1 MDKKPLIGVSIL
13 AVTLL
18 VLGSLTN
25 VVGYQTVKSTAVNDS
40 PLFATRTQ
48 RATNQQQNLLTSQ
61 YIGMGKGNLLQFPI
75 RDNRTIQI
83 QKTIE
88 QIRTM
93 DENSYNRFI
102 CNAINQI
109 RRSNNY
115 KDINIKKFINGLNQL
130 RESKQNII
138 IYQDSDDDRRTWL
151 FNFVA
156 TACWIPGCILLSAIL
171 IIILIIYLHNHP
183 NPYLL
188 NNYS

>member
-156 TACWIPGCILLSAIL
+156 TACLIPGCILLSAIL
-171 IIILIIYLHNHP
+171 IIILIIYLHNHS